1 MTLFSFYIPRPR
13 RLTREIVGRFVSPQ
27 VDLTDT
33 SQILSQFGLELT
45 GAPRNVNGGRR
56 HRNLVLSTNDGT
68 KVLKRYRENWPV
80 RSINYEHSILN
91 RLAELEFAT
100 PRLCTTSDAQTLVT
114 MRGQHFALF
123 NFVDGTYYAATYL
136 TRSYRRKLWTI
147 AGAVLANLHKKLEGF
162 LPQGQHHL
170 GFNSYSGGRQ
180 RDLNWHVETIARLK
194 DKTQTVTQG
203 PHAADARWLV
213 RYADRLTEEFCRLSE
228 DLDQAKLPRLIIHGD
243 YGLHNMHFHDD
254 GSVTVLDFELSRL
267 EWRLSD
273 IVMYLGRLGFER
285 GRYFLAGYHQDFPV
299 SGLEWD
305 HLLRVWQ
312 FRSLQ
317 GAVQKW
323 NSYLELDA
331 ENNLAE
337 AHNRIE
343 RAMNVQS
350 HEQNLAE
357 VRHMLESHNASRPPR
372 IFMITRLFYPWI
384 GGTERQSHKLAS
396 KLAEKGVPV
405 KIVTGQWFP
414 GTPRHDNLDGIPIY
428 RNFTLWEFLGIKG
441 LRKFGGYL
449 YMITLMWYLWRRR
462 SDYDLIHVHGLS
474 YHTSAAVAAGH
485 RADRPV
491 VVKLANSGRA
501 SDITRMRQ
509 NQQLALSKYMLP
521 TALKSD
527 LFIALHETINEEL
540 VAAGVS
546 QERIVNVVNGVE
558 VEQLAAKTDYML
570 HHPGR
575 IIYVGRLHPQ
585 KSLDILLRAFDL
597 LLQQYDKPV
606 CLQLVGDGPIS
617 SDLSQ
622 LAIQLRIHDQVEFL
636 GKRDDVP
643 KLLADSDIFVLP
655 SSVEG
660 LSNALLEAMA
670 CGLPAIASDI
680 PGNAEVIR
688 DDWNGLLFTTGDA
701 DSLAKCMMLLLENM
715 DSRQRLGRS
724 ARNTVE
730 QNYSLD
736 NIADRYIS
744 LYRELINVRQS
755 TVEIVRAMKG

>member
-1 MTLFSFYIPRPR
+1 
-13 RLTREIVGRFVSPQ
+13 
-27 VDLTDT
+27 
-33 SQILSQFGLELT
+33 
-45 GAPRNVNGGRR
+45 
-56 HRNLVLSTNDGT
+56 
-68 KVLKRYRENWPV
+68 
-80 RSINYEHSILN
+80 
-91 RLAELEFAT
+91 
-100 PRLCTTSDAQTLVT
+100 
-114 MRGQHFALF
+114 
-123 NFVDGTYYAATYL
+123 
-136 TRSYRRKLWTI
+136 
-147 AGAVLANLHKKLEGF
+147 
-162 LPQGQHHL
+162 
-170 GFNSYSGGRQ
+170 
-180 RDLNWHVETIARLK
+180 
-194 DKTQTVTQG
+194 
-203 PHAADARWLV
+203 
-213 RYADRLTEEFCRLSE
+213 
-228 DLDQAKLPRLIIHGD
+228 
-243 YGLHNMHFHDD
+243 
-254 GSVTVLDFELSRL
+254 
-267 EWRLSD
+267 
-273 IVMYLGRLGFER
+273 
-285 GRYFLAGYHQDFPV
+285 
-299 SGLEWD
+299 
-305 HLLRVWQ
+305 
-312 FRSLQ
+312 
-317 GAVQKW
+317 
-323 NSYLELDA
+323 
-331 ENNLAE
+331 
-337 AHNRIE
+337 
-343 RAMNVQS
+343 
-350 HEQNLAE
+350 
-357 VRHMLESHNASRPPR
+357 
-372 IFMITRLFYPWI
+372 
-384 GGTERQSHKLAS
+384 
-396 KLAEKGVPV
+396 
-405 KIVTGQWFP
+405 
-414 GTPRHDNLDGIPIY
+414 
-428 RNFTLWEFLGIKG
+428 
-441 LRKFGGYL
+441 
-449 YMITLMWYLWRRR
+449 
-462 SDYDLIHVHGLS
+462 
-474 YHTSAAVAAGH
+474 VAAGH

-688 DDWNGLLFTTGDA
+688 DDWNGLLFPTGDA